1 MIKDFG
7 GNAVRPHAQPW
18 PRVYYDLADEMGLMV
33 LDETALFGSSI
44 RLNFEEDLTWQ
55 RSHEH
60 LERLILRDRN
70 HPSVIG
76 WSAGNETFA
85 IALLNKPEKEV
96 AAVWDDRLVDL
107 TLSARKFDPTRDF
120 ITLDGDRDMDGRLP
134 VWSKHFAHGLKL
146 EDLPRNLDKPL
157 VVGESGAT
165 YYGRPIQLYPFVGE
179 KAFLSYEGRSEALAI
194 DVYQNVRQMALPY
207 LSYYSPSEIC
217 WFGLE
222 HMNLGY
228 HDFNR
233 LPNLTD
239 GIFAGKPYKEGKP
252 GYQYE
257 RIPPYVTTFNPGLD
271 PQLPLYKALPMFNA
285 LKAALKGEAWAPYKE
300 VKHPV
305 KPEPPQPVYRVAYL
319 VGTPQP
325 ELADFI
331 TKVGISL
338 TDKPQK
344 ANLWI
349 MDAETVTAE
358 DLQKVQAILK
368 KWQKKGGMLLAL
380 SSGNGLS
387 GAFCDWLPEDVKLTD
402 RRASAFEVNKNT
414 SWGSHFEL
422 PDLYFSEMDGDRYI
436 LKHGLTGNLI
446 EKGEVIFSASRT
458 DWNLFNNVAE
468 HWKCAQVV
476 LYETL
481 NKPEGVALVTYP
493 LGNVNLA
500 LSVIDYHLWTKET
513 STFWKNLFRV
523 MAIDVDR
530 TNLQNQNVKRKE
542 HDLLMDGPTD

>member
-1 MIKDFG
+1 
-7 GNAVRPHAQPW
+7 
-18 PRVYYDLADEMGLMV
+18 
-33 LDETALFGSSI
+33 
-44 RLNFEEDLTWQ
+44 
-55 RSHEH
+55 
-60 LERLILRDRN
+60 
-70 HPSVIG
+70 
-76 WSAGNETFA
+76 
-85 IALLNKPEKEV
+85 
-96 AAVWDDRLVDL
+96 
-107 TLSARKFDPTRDF
+107 
-120 ITLDGDRDMDGRLP
+120 
-134 VWSKHFAHGLKL
+134 
-146 EDLPRNLDKPL
+146 
-157 VVGESGAT
+157 
-165 YYGRPIQLYPFVGE
+165 
-179 KAFLSYEGRSEALAI
+179 
-194 DVYQNVRQMALPY
+194 MALPY
-207 LSYYSPSEIC
+207 LSYYSPSEVC

-239 GIFAGKPYKEGKP
+239 GIFAGKPYEEGKP

-285 LKAALKGEAWAPYKE
+285 LKAALKGEAWALYKE

-305 KPEPPQPVYRVAYL
+305 KPELPQPVYRVAYL

-325 ELADFI
+325 GLADFI
-331 TKVGISL
+331 TKAGITL

-349 MDAETVTAE
+349 MDAETITVE
-358 DLQKVQAILK
+358 DLQKVQAVLK

-380 SSGNGLS
+380 SSGNRLS
-387 GAFCDWLPEDVKLTD
+387 EAFCGWLPEEVTLTD
-402 RRASAFEVNKNT
+402 RRASALEVNKNT

-446 EKGEVIFSASRT
+446 EKGEAIFSASRT

-513 STFWKNLFRV
+513 STFWKNFFRV
-523 MAIDVDR
+523 MTIDVDR